1 MYNYLNI
8 IFYTIVKT
16 ILLVLLIFLPVK
28 FYNYYIILFL
38 ESTLTTIIF
47 QYQTLNVLFRLKMY
61 NVVTSSIIMC
71 VIWLCWIMSHLLS
84 VLLHSSVQFSV
95 RFSHANLYISNF
107 AGSSYLKNSD
117 KSYLISFIV
126 HGSGCKNLVWRFT
139 MIPTLKRSA
148 EPRNSNK
155 SASVREREI

>member
-1 MYNYLNI
+1 MEKFVLNNESLA
-8 IFYTIVKT
+8 
-16 ILLVLLIFLPVK
+16 ILL
-28 FYNYYIILFL
+28 
-38 ESTLTTIIF
+38 
-47 QYQTLNVLFRLKMY
+47 Q
-61 NVVTSSIIMC
+61 
-71 VIWLCWIMSHLLS
+71 
-84 VLLHSSVQFSV
+84 SSVQFSV

-155 SASVREREI
+155 SASVRERERFNEGAAPFSPSSAGSHVKNWTDWF

>member
-1 MYNYLNI
+1 M
-8 IFYTIVKT
+8 IV
-16 ILLVLLIFLPVK
+16 LS
-28 FYNYYIILFL
+28 N
-38 ESTLTTIIF
+38 ESLAIPP
-47 QYQTLNVLFRLKMY
+47 
-61 NVVTSSIIMC
+61 
-71 VIWLCWIMSHLLS
+71 
-84 VLLHSSVQFSV
+84 HSSVQFSV
-95 RFSHANLYISNF
+95 RISHANLYISNF

-155 SASVREREI
+155 SASVRERERDLMKELLPSPRPAPVLMLKIELTGFKKYHFHTW